1 MNYDPDLMPEELKE
15 DKQITGSVDMIDLII
30 WGAFV
35 GLGYLT
41 RGFVAKVL
49 VIPYIAGMFLVGFI
63 LTRKSGFWNPKKKLY
78 DSIRFM
84 LMRPT
89 TTYESETVDLSVM
102 EDDFTISMPWEEED
116 EQIDQE
122 E

>member
-15 DKQITGSVDMIDLII
+15 DKQITRAIDVIDLII

-41 RGFVAKVL
+41 RALVAKAL
-49 VIPYIAGMFLVGFI
+49 VIPYMAGLFLIAFV
-63 LTRKSGFWNPKKKLY
+63 LTRKSGQWNPKKKLY

-89 TTYESETVDLSVM
+89 DTFESEVVEEPVLDV
-102 EDDFTISMPWEEED
+102 EYIIPQEWEIAED
-116 EQIDQE
+116 EQE
-122 E
+122 EQ